1 MIIEVRLPEISENV
15 TSGEVLDI
23 PVKPG
28 DAVEKEQTL
37 IELETEKAAVQVPS
51 PGKGTV
57 KEIPVN
63 KGDTVHVGDV
73 IARLETGESGDSSPP
88 AAGKKG
94 AGKAPEASAEK
105 RKEREE
111 PGRVEEASAET
122 GMKKRPAGIQE
133 IEPKRDLEPAP
144 ASPTVRRLARELG
157 VDIRRVSGS
166 GPGGRISADDVKDYV
181 KSGSAGK
188 AEESAVPLPDFSRW
202 GPVRREKMSKVRQIT
217 ARSMAYAWRTV
228 PHVTQF
234 DESDITNL
242 AAFLT
247 SRKKIAE
254 KAGGKL
260 TVTAAA
266 VKVLASLVRKYPEFN
281 SSIDPEKGEIVFKE
295 YVNVGIAVATD
306 RGLLVPV
313 IRDADKKGLIDLAV
327 ELADLAERTR
337 TKKVTPDE
345 MEGGTITVSNL
356 GGFGGTGF
364 SPVVYWPQAAILG
377 LARAQERPAA
387 VGGKI
392 DIRLMLPL
400 SLSYDHR
407 IIDGA
412 DGARFLRALAEIL
425 SDPYALLL

>member
-1 MIIEVRLPEISENV
+1 MLTEVRLPEISENV
-15 TSGEVLDI
+15 TTGEVLDV

-28 DAVEKEQTL
+28 DTVEKEQTL

-51 PGKGTV
+51 PGKGTI
-57 KEIPVN
+57 KEILVR
-63 KGDTVHVGDV
+63 KGDTIHVGDV
-73 IARLETGESGDSSPP
+73 IARLETGEGGDQGAPP
-88 AAGKKG
+88 AAKKE
-94 AGKAPEASAEK
+94 AEKAPEDSVEK
-105 RKEREE
+105 RKEK
-111 PGRVEEASAET
+111 PARVEEARVEVEAKKESAGGREES
-122 GMKKRPAGIQE
+122 GK
-133 IEPKRDLEPAP
+133 KRDLEPVP

-166 GPGGRISADDVKDYV
+166 GPGGRISADDVKRFV
-181 KSGSAGK
+181 KNKSAG
-188 AEESAVPLPDFSRW
+188 EPVESAASLPDFTRW
-202 GPVRREKMSKVRQIT
+202 GPVRREKMSGVRRIT

-234 DESDITNL
+234 DEADITNL
-242 AAFLT
+242 AAFLA

-254 KAGGKL
+254 RAGGKL

-266 VKVLASLVRKYPEFN
+266 VKVLASLVRRHPEFN
-281 SSIDPEKGEIVFKE
+281 SSLDPEADEIVFKE
-295 YVNVGIAVATD
+295 YVNVGIAVDTD

-327 ELADLAERTR
+327 ELTDLAERTR
-337 TKKVTPDE
+337 AKRVTPDE
-345 MEGGTITVSNL
+345 MDGGTITVSNL
-356 GGFGGTGF
+356 GGLGGTGF

-377 LARAQERPAA
+377 LARAQERPVA
-387 VGGKI
+387 VDGKV

-412 DGARFLRALAEIL
+412 DGARFLRSLAEIL
-425 SDPYALLL
+425 SDPFALLL